1 MKKSEKQ
8 LSLSVLMTAF
18 NREKYIGEAIESV
31 LESTFKNFE
40 LIIVDDC
47 SIDST
52 IKIARKYETL
62 DSRVKVYVNEK
73 NLGDYPNRNRAAS
86 LAKGKYIKY
95 VDSDDIIYPSCLET
109 MFNSMEKLAGNVGLA
124 CGHYQKKPLPVK
136 LNPIESYYQHFNGGG
151 LFGRSPLSA
160 IIKKD
165 YFEKIGGFSNER
177 MVSDFEFW
185 FRSGLDTGIVCLQD
199 GMQWSREHDGQEVVD
214 KHFYTKRYQEIEFNY
229 LMKSKSIFNDEEHKI
244 IVKKYKS
251 SILKNKLRQFLK
263 F

>member
-1 MKKSEKQ
+1 MKGDC
-8 LSLSVLMTAF
+8 LISVLMTAY
-18 NREKYIGEAIESV
+18 NREKYISEAIESV
-31 LESTFKNFE
+31 LASTFIDFE
-40 LIIVDDC
+40 LVIVDDC
-47 SIDST
+47 SSDRT
-52 IKIARKYETL
+52 IEIAKSYELL
-62 DSRVKVYVNEK
+62 DKRVKVYINDR

-160 IIKKD
+160 IIKRD
-165 YFEKIGGFSNER
+165 YFEKIGGFKNER

-185 FRSGLDTGIVCLQD
+185 FRSGLDSGIVCLQD

-214 KHFYTKRYQEIEFNY
+214 KHLYNNCYQEIEFNY
-229 LMKSKSIFNDEEHKI
+229 LMKSKILFNDQEHKKL
-244 IVKKYKS
+244 VKKYKL
-251 SILKNKLRQFLK
+251 SILKNKIKKLSKL
-263 F
+263 